1 MHDTLDPNST
11 RPILVPV
18 DFSHQSRA
26 AALTASALT
35 GLSPVPV
42 LLLHVVHENSQ
53 QPGFYRRHVDGRGS
67 FTQPLVDIAQEML
80 DQFLQELRFDHPE
93 ASGLGHARTMTVTGL
108 PSQRIVEV
116 AERENALMIVMGSQ
130 GRTGL
135 PHWLLGS
142 VAEQVSRHSPRA
154 VTIIKDAEFHERHRV
169 GLQTLHSR
177 CDETVGDPGGVLR
190 PL

>member
-1 MHDTLDPNST
+1 MHATLDPSST
-11 RPILVPV
+11 SPILVPV

-35 GLSPVPV
+35 GQSPVPV
-42 LLLHVVHENSQ
+42 LLLHVAHENSQ
-53 QPGFYRRHVDGRGS
+53 QPGFYRRHSNGMS
-67 FTQPLVDIAQEML
+67 NITKPLADIAQELL

-93 ASGLGHARTMTVTGL
+93 ASGLRQARTMTVTGL
-108 PSQRIVEV
+108 PSKRIVEV
-116 AERENALMIVMGSQ
+116 AERENAMMIVMGSR

-142 VAEQVSRHSPRA
+142 VAEQVSRHSPRP

-177 CDETVGDPGGVLR
+177 CDESVADPAAILR